1 MSIYFVKC
9 LTTCAYTHTQRERE
23 VTHTHTEK
31 ERERGNTHIR
41 EKRVSS
47 ASIITLAIIVVKK
60 LR

>member
-1 MSIYFVKC
+1 MYEYLICKVFDNVC
-9 LTTCAYTHTQRERE
+9 VHTHTQRERE
-23 VTHTHTEK
+23 
-31 ERERGNTHIR
+31 RERGNTYIR